1 MSTSIIETDLD
12 NGLHG
17 DARVALVIAPA
28 RDCLPGSRSDEL
40 TPAISTNGGLSAVDT
55 TGSAGQGQISLA
67 DALAALDCDY
77 AELRAAIVEAHPEA
91 ESWDWA
97 SDEAVIKN
105 DIAEYRE
112 RTLILAIEQARE
124 EILHVAIDAGLRSAS
139 DALSESEG
147 RGPVL
152 VPDEDCKGDYDAAY
166 AAVVGLLA
174 DRGILFTDADHE
186 SNAGEACAGRGRG
199 GRDRRR
205 RRGGLGRV
213 WLELD
218 SLVDDYRSIEAQFR
232 RTRILAHHE
241 NLSAHTIIHA
251 SEAFAPLH
259 PKPAKNLTVVK

>member
-67 DALAALDCDY
+67 DALAALGCDY
-77 AELRAAIVEAHPEA
+77 AELRAAIVEAHPPA

-186 SNAGEACAGRGRG
+186 SNA
-199 GRDRRR
+199 
-205 RRGGLGRV
+205 

>member
-1 MSTSIIETDLD
+1 MSTTIDTDLD
-12 NGLHG
+12 NGLRG
-17 DARVALVIAPA
+17 DARVALVLAPE
-28 RDCLPGSRSDEL
+28 RDCLPGSRSAEL
-40 TPAISTNGGLSAVDT
+40 TPALATNGGLSAVDI
-55 TGSAGQGQISLA
+55 TGSAGQDQIPLA
-67 DALAALDCDY
+67 DALAALGCDY

-97 SDEAVIKN
+97 SDEAVVKN

-186 SNAGEACAGRGRG
+186 SNA
-199 GRDRRR
+199 
-205 RRGGLGRV
+205 